1 LAQAAE
7 YAANYCIIWIAPE
20 ITEKEYPKR
29 FSALYR
35 PAYCRPGPP
44 TDVTTMSLSDVYYLL
59 SDYSLD
65 KILLASAALG
75 VTLILKK
82 TLLKKKLKR
91 LSAIMP
97 FVAGTVFNMIFSLFC
112 EKNGTFGQI
121 LKDGLS
127 TGSAATVIYA
137 VVTGFITEQPEYES
151 VPLDS
156 LLLEGLLAGY
166 VSPEDL
172 PATAAAIA
180 EILREDL
187 SKEEERQRLTDALNA
202 FPSITPIEAEMLVKI
217 IQNVLTAAE

>member
-1 LAQAAE
+1 
-7 YAANYCIIWIAPE
+7 
-20 ITEKEYPKR
+20 
-29 FSALYR
+29 
-35 PAYCRPGPP
+35 
-44 TDVTTMSLSDVYYLL
+44 
-59 SDYSLD
+59 
-65 KILLASAALG
+65 
-75 VTLILKK
+75 
-82 TLLKKKLKR
+82 
-91 LSAIMP
+91 MP

-202 FPSITPIEAEMLVKI
+202 FPSITPVEAEMLVKI